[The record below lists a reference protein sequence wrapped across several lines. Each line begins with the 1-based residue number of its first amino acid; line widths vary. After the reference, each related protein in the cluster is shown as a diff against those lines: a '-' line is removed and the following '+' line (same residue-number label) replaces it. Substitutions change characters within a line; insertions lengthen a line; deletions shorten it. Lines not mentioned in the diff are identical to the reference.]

1 MDAADLGTVASP
13 WTTDAAGYLLTEV
26 GVCAVRVDSRGTIHI
41 DTNQP
46 QAGEEIQDHGR

>member
-13 WTTDAAGYLLTEV
+13 WTLDGAGYLLTPA
-26 GVCAVRVDSRGTIHI
+26 GVCAVYVDSRGTIHT